1 MSYNF
6 YVHFQIIFK
15 YQYNHDDDGRVSLQI
30 LSYCNILN

>member
-6 YVHFQIIFK
+6 YVRNFQIIFK

-30 LSYCNILN
+30 L